1 MLHANI
7 PLLARPTAVI
17 VLASFC
23 CLLWGSAFPAIKLG
37 YAMFGIAR
45 QDVASQML
53 FAGVRFVAAA
63 ALLLVAARAMGWR
76 LGLARVQYRG
86 VALLGLTQTALQY
99 VFFYIGLANA
109 TGTKSSIMNAT
120 VTFFSVLLAHYIY
133 RNDRLSHRRALG
145 CLVGFAGVAAANY
158 GPTLLQPDFS
168 WAGEGSIVLAALILA
183 TASIYGK
190 HLSQHI
196 NAVVMTGWQMLVG
209 GVVLLVAGWWG
220 GGQLDAFTPGSAAL
234 MAYMAVLSALAF
246 GTWSALLKFNPV
258 GRVAVFNF
266 LTPVFGV
273 ALSAIVLGEDVLA
286 WKNAIALVLVCG
298 GIWLVTTEKRP
309 VQSVRMARSLGARSP

>member
-1 MLHANI
+1 MHPSST
-7 PLLARPTAVI
+7 PLLARPTLVI
-17 VLASFC
+17 LLASFC
-23 CLLWGSAFPAIKLG
+23 CLLWGSAFPAIKVG
-37 YAMFGIAR
+37 YTMFGIAR
-45 QDVASQML
+45 HDVASQML

-63 ALLLVAARAMGWR
+63 TLLLVAARAMGWHLHLTR
-76 LGLARVQYRG
+76 AQYRG
-86 VALLGLTQTALQY
+86 VAILGLTQTALQY

-120 VTFFSVLLAHYIY
+120 VTFFSVILAHYIY

-145 CLVGFAGVAAANY
+145 CLVGFAGVAAANF

-168 WAGEGSIVLAALILA
+168 WAGEGSIVLAAFILA
-183 TASIYGK
+183 AASIYGK

-196 NAVVMTGWQMLVG
+196 NAVVMTGWQMLIG
-209 GVVLLVAGWWG
+209 GAALLAAGWLG
-220 GGQLDAFTPGSAAL
+220 GGQLEGLTPESAGL

-266 LTPVFGV
+266 LVPVFGV
-273 ALSAIVLGEDVLA
+273 TLSAIFLGEDVLA
-286 WKNAIALVLVCG
+286 WKNAIALVLVCA
-298 GIWLVTTEKRP
+298 GIWLVTTERQQIRP
-309 VQSVRMARSLGARSP
+309 APLAPSFGAGSP